1 MVSWDTELARQ
12 VVSEHNIVSLLTT
25 QLARDNVDSLYSTQ
39 VSVECHKLWCALLA
53 HGEAGQLWS
62 QLYPIMV
69 SRLVS
74 LYNTDQVTS
83 TSCVGAWIVMA
94 TCLNPDTSADTCL
107 LLENCIRKLLT
118 QLSACQELPSPTF
131 LQLVSVTCQCQCL
144 VSLYKRHGSS
154 GDSLSHPSLCRHSS
168 THSSINSV

>member
-1 MVSWDTELARQ
+1 MISSHWPHPLCVKMLRVMVSWDTELARQ

-107 LLENCIRKLLT
+107 LLENCIRKWLT
-118 QLSACQELPSPTF
+118 QLSACQELPSLTF
-131 LQLVSVTCQCQCL
+131 LQLVSVT
-144 VSLYKRHGSS
+144 
-154 GDSLSHPSLCRHSS
+154 
-168 THSSINSV
+168 

>member
-1 MVSWDTELARQ
+1 MWQSYCETYVVLTRVSYHKLLQHMISSHWPHPLCVKMLRVMVSWDTELARQ

-25 QLARDNVDSLYSTQ
+25 QLARDYVDSLYSTQ

-74 LYNTDQVTS
+74 LYN
-83 TSCVGAWIVMA
+83 
-94 TCLNPDTSADTCL
+94 
-107 LLENCIRKLLT
+107 
-118 QLSACQELPSPTF
+118 
-131 LQLVSVTCQCQCL
+131 
-144 VSLYKRHGSS
+144 
-154 GDSLSHPSLCRHSS
+154 RHSS